1 MLLLSGRKSFYYG
14 KGKKI
19 GFIDSETNGSPNF
32 LAIGPTRKIVPLE
45 IIVIHHSNTTLV
57 KVKLIRNIIDV
68 IPQDNSNTTLVK
80 VKLQILW

>member
-1 MLLLSGRKSFYYG
+1 MY
-14 KGKKI
+14 
-19 GFIDSETNGSPNF
+19 
-32 LAIGPTRKIVPLE
+32 
-45 IIVIHHSNTTLV
+45 HHSNTTLV